1 MIGIISRTK
10 EKEKETAV
18 MEKNAKI
25 KEHLDKMEEH
35 LARVRSEKEYR
46 IQLKMIRSK
55 EDRKS

>member
-1 MIGIISRTK
+1 MK
-10 EKEKETAV
+10 HK
-18 MEKNAKI
+18 KNAKI